1 MRGQAPGSVSERQRE
16 GVAPPGGAHR
26 DPAAMRNAV
35 KKAVEAHLST
45 PLELPLD
52 ELLQQR
58 HKKSRRMGVLGGE

>member
-1 MRGQAPGSVSERQRE
+1 
-16 GVAPPGGAHR
+16 
-26 DPAAMRNAV
+26 MRNAV